1 MEFLEINCSKP
12 LDCCCEGWCDLDVCQ
27 DGITASISDTEL
39 VTSTISGSTRLAQ
52 STISGSATL
61 TQSTISGST
70 TLAQSTIGG
79 STEGTTT
86 SLIHSLTMNEEISMI
101 ISKTDTTKIKPTS
114 TGSMITTLSKN
125 NHTIHQSG
133 KATQIEIQLEATIRA
148 TINIS
153 GTSGDHGSNDNE
165 ELFCGSLYR
174 HDHFESEFKELYHRD
189 EIKSFRKDNNILSS
203 LQVANRELI

>member
-12 LDCCCEGWCDLDVCQ
+12 LDCCCKGWCALDVCQ

-52 STISGSATL
+52 STISGS
-61 TQSTISGST
+61 T
-70 TLAQSTIGG
+70 TLAQSTING

-86 SLIHSLTMNEEISMI
+86 SLFHSLTMNEEITMI
-101 ISKTDTTKIKPTS
+101 ISKTNTTKIKPTS

-125 NHTIHQSG
+125 NYTIHQSG
-133 KATQIEIQLEATIRA
+133 KATQIEIQLGATIRA

-153 GTSGDHGSNDNE
+153 GTGGDHGSNDNE
-165 ELFCGSLYR
+165 DLFCGSLYR
-174 HDHFESEFKELYHRD
+174 HDHFAGEFKELYHRD
-189 EIKSFRKDNNILSS
+189 EIKSFRQDNNMLSS
-203 LQVANRELI
+203 LQIANRELI

>member
-1 MEFLEINCSKP
+1 MLAFQQQVEFSEINCSKP

-52 STISGSATL
+52 STISGSTTL
-61 TQSTISGST
+61 T
-70 TLAQSTIGG
+70 QSTIGG

-101 ISKTDTTKIKPTS
+101 ISKTNTTKIKPTS

-153 GTSGDHGSNDNE
+153 GTDGDHESNDNE

-174 HDHFESEFKELYHRD
+174 HDHFAGEFKELYHRD
-189 EIKSFRKDNNILSS
+189 EIKSFRQDNNMLSS
-203 LQVANRELI
+203 LQIANRELI